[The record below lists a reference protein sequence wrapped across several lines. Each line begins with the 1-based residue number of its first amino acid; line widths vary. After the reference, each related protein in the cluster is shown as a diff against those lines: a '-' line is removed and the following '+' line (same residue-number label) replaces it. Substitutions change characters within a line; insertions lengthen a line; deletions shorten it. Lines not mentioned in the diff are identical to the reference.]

1 MDIVE
6 IPVSQLHFDPEN
18 ARKHGKKSLEGIKAS
33 LERFGQQKPIVVDG
47 DGKVLAGN
55 GTLGAARALGWRTV
69 KAVRTTLRG
78 AEAVA
83 YALADNKTAELSEWD
98 EDILWQQL
106 DALAGVEPE
115 LFEATGFTEAELERL
130 KPTEAELGLPVEEAG
145 ESPAEKGDKHAV
157 FPSEAEWNIPLLDLK
172 MQAQTVVNPVRIW
185 GTIARTNSMPGTW
198 VFYTDD
204 YRFTGLMSNPDQLIG
219 SGCAVAA
226 EMNFTIAP
234 DTPKVCALYSV
245 YKKRWYNRY
254 WQSRGV
260 RTIVDLFTTKTVLG
274 DMDLLGVPEGWG
286 AYSTRGE
293 GDRQIAGIEFDY
305 ERACKR
311 AGGDPHLFLVYGG
324 NDAVKRLCEL
334 RGWVWVASY
343 MENKKP

>member
-33 LERFGQQKPIVVDG
+33 LSRFGQQKPIVVDA
-47 DGKVLAGN
+47 DGKVIAGN

-83 YALADNKTAELSEWD
+83 FALADNKTAELSDWD

-106 DALAGVEPE
+106 DALSGVEPE

-130 KPTEAELGLPVEEAG
+130 KPTEAELGLPVEDAPLETVV
-145 ESPAEKGDKHAV
+145 EKGDKHAV
-157 FPSEAEWNIPLLDLK
+157 FPSEAEWGIPLLDLN
-172 MQAQTVVNPVRIW
+172 MQAQAVVTPVRIW
-185 GTIARTNSMPGTW
+185 GTIARTSNMPGTW

-204 YRFTGLMSNPDQLIG
+204 YRFTGLMNDPDKLLG
-219 SGCAVAA
+219 TGCAVAA

-234 DTPKVCALYSV
+234 DTPRACALYSIF
-245 YKKRWYNRY
+245 KKRWYNRY

-260 RTIVDLFTTKTVLG
+260 RTIVDLFTSTDVLG
-274 DMDLLGVPEGWG
+274 DMDLLGVPKGWG
-286 AYSTRGE
+286 AFCTRGE
-293 GDRQIAGIEFDY
+293 GDRQIGWIEKDY
-305 ERACKR
+305 ERAARWTGKEP
-311 AGGDPHLFLVYGG
+311 DLFLVYGG
-324 NDAVKRLCEL
+324 GDGVKRLCEI
-334 RGWVWVASY
+334 RGWVWVAAY
-343 MENKKP
+343 MENRK